1 MSQLSSLTPL
11 VAANVPKSNVSTAP
25 SPSDTELARI
35 KKAATDLEATFLAEM
50 LKSAGMG
57 EARGAFGGGE
67 GESQFSSMLVTEHA
81 KAMAKAGGIGLAEQ
95 FVTALQQRMDSNGQN

>member
-1 MSQLSSLTPL
+1 MSFIPPPGPL
-11 VAANVPKSNVSTAP
+11 PASTATRP
-25 SPSDTELARI
+25 TTATPDAELARI
-35 KKAATDLEATFLAEM
+35 KKAAVDLEATFLAEM
-50 LKSAGMG
+50 LKSAGLG

-95 FVTALQQRMDSNGQN
+95 FVTALQERMATDGQD